1 MQQAT
6 GQEKTA
12 PLLPG
17 ISKHKHTD
25 VLLGVR
31 TIQFTAIT
39 CVIMKTEV
47 LNSKIQQT
55 WLVPGDSE
63 VTSKW

>member
-6 GQEKTA
+6 GQEETA

-31 TIQFTAIT
+31 TDTVYSNHM
-39 CVIMKTEV
+39 CCYE
-47 LNSKIQQT
+47 NGS
-55 WLVPGDSE
+55 S
-63 VTSKW
+63 